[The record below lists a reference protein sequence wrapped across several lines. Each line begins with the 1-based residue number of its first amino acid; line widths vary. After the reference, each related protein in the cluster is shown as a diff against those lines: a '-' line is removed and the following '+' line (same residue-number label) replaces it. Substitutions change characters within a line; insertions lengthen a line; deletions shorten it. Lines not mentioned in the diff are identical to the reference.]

1 MWGALSDS
9 IGGHLERC
17 IEFTMAPISACR
29 SASTNSS
36 WKVRVSLY
44 QTETRVEIR
53 KGNARE

>member
-9 IGGHLERC
+9 IGGHLE
-17 IEFTMAPISACR
+17 TACR